1 MDEKQKNLFERL
13 LKREINKLTEE
24 INFVTTSWIEERLT
38 EERDLCYKTLEDI
51 KKTLKL
57 LKP

>member
-13 LKREINKLTEE
+13 LKREIDKLTEE

-38 EERDLCYKTLEDI
+38 EERNLCYKTLEDL
-51 KKTLKL
+51 KKL
-57 LKP
+57 